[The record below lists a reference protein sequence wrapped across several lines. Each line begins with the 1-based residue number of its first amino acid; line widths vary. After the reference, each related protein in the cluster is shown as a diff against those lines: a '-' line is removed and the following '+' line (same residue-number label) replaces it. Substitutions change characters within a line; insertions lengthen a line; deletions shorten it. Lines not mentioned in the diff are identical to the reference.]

1 MNTKNSTVDAYL
13 KALASREPVPGGGGV
28 CALSGAMAA
37 GLFSMVCALTRGK
50 KRYAQAE
57 SRILAIGERME
68 GLRETFL
75 RLADEDAEAFAPLSA
90 AYRLPED
97 SEEERHRKK
106 SLMEE
111 LLLGAAGVP
120 LQVLETAHDMLEDA
134 DFLAQN
140 GSRLVVSDVGVGV
153 ALLCASME
161 GALYNI
167 SVNTRLMEDKRAGE
181 ALDKKAARLLR
192 DGKAY
197 MELIR
202 EKVEREL
209 R

>member
-28 CALSGAMAA
+28 CALLGAMAA

-50 KRYAQAE
+50 KRYVQAE

-140 GSRLVVSDVGVGV
+140 GSRLAVSDVGVGV

>member
-1 MNTKNSTVDAYL
+1 
-13 KALASREPVPGGGGV
+13 
-28 CALSGAMAA
+28 
-37 GLFSMVCALTRGK
+37 
-50 KRYAQAE
+50 
-57 SRILAIGERME
+57 ME

-140 GSRLVVSDVGVGV
+140 GSRLAVSDVGVGV